1 MDAPSNDA
9 SAESSRADEEERL
22 VRELLSQLVLISGKF
37 RKDLEKDLGFG
48 KTALSRILLGGV
60 RLQFR
65 HIVLICETLGVEPGD
80 FFRLAFPKGKEPEG
94 QIASQAGLGRVR
106 ALRNLLAEAR
116 RAD

>member
-1 MDAPSNDA
+1 MEEPSNDV
-9 SAESSRADEEERL
+9 SAESRRADEEERL
-22 VRELLSQLVLISGKF
+22 VRELLSQLVLISGRF
-37 RKDLEKDLGFG
+37 RKDLEKDLGLG

-65 HIVLICETLGVEPGD
+65 HVLLVCEALGVEPGN

-94 QIASQAGLGRVR
+94 QIASQAGLARVR
-106 ALRNLLAEAR
+106 ALRNLLADSR